1 MTIPGRLKMITWAY
15 FGRYI
20 FTSTHVAFK
29 TSGLTSNQWGM
40 PFWAAN
46 FGRGASKNQ
55 VNHNECY
62 SLWWMLFEWQ
72 TRWRKGY
79 CNQLLAEQSD
89 AYLFQPEFSAQKSK
103 GQNYPRDKQRP
114 LDIEALS
121 KTQELAGPSNREPR
135 LDGAIKRSVWYS
147 QDLYKWL
154 ILEALRFVELCVV

>member
-1 MTIPGRLKMITWAY
+1 MITWAY

-121 KTQELAGPSNREPR
+121 KTQELAGPSNREPER
-135 LDGAIKRSVWYS
+135 KEFKHQ
-147 QDLYKWL
+147 QDYLQSDWFLWESLMY
-154 ILEALRFVELCVV
+154 IRFKNIYNSPSAQNS